1 MNKTNVDE
9 GIVVA
14 YVDGVGTASI
24 DIGHIRDGCTDYCP
38 QHPNEEDQKGNISP
52 WCFPIRVMSVII
64 FRLLRRES
72 HYQVFEEKIEDGFV
86 TKFSKGRVL
95 NGNKKSETMIL
106 LAREK

>member
-1 MNKTNVDE
+1 
-9 GIVVA
+9 
-14 YVDGVGTASI
+14 
-24 DIGHIRDGCTDYCP
+24 
-38 QHPNEEDQKGNISP
+38 
-52 WCFPIRVMSVII
+52 MSVII

-106 LAREK
+106 AREK